1 MYLHVH
7 DFWLPSQRLVVPRLP
22 GPTCVAGNPRQF
34 DARPFALYRGCFAH
48 RRRKIRVTGS
58 SLGPNSQH
66 FAPAATL
73 CAMVMSDDAI
83 EVILQ
88 KWAWAKGEE
97 AAMRPA
103 EDSFLRVCA
112 QEEDH

>member
-1 MYLHVH
+1 
-7 DFWLPSQRLVVPRLP
+7 
-22 GPTCVAGNPRQF
+22 
-34 DARPFALYRGCFAH
+34 
-48 RRRKIRVTGS
+48 
-58 SLGPNSQH
+58 
-66 FAPAATL
+66 
-73 CAMVMSDDAI
+73 MVMSDDAI